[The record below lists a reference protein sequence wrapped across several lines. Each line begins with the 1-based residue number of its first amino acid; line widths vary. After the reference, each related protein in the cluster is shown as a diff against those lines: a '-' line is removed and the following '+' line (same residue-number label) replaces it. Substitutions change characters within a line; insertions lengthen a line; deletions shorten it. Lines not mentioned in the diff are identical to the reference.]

1 MGYNQQATAAGSPI
15 FNANKLKLGIF
26 GINGKGT
33 ANTLAPGQH
42 QPTWAENLRAAR
54 LADGM
59 GLEAIVAYSRWKGHE
74 VGKPDHP
81 SGVVLDPF
89 TWAAGIAQAT
99 EHAAVFATTHAA
111 TYHPITVAKQCATID
126 VISGGRFGLNVVAG
140 WNRPELEMFG
150 APLKEHEERYKHLT
164 EWMEIVLRLWSEAEE
179 FDFAGEFFTIR
190 HGGSRPQPLQKP
202 HPPIMNAGSSGPG
215 MDFAI
220 RLADMCFVQISSED
234 PAKRRAQVSAYKDA
248 ARERYG
254 REVQVWIMA
263 SLVQRAT
270 SAEAEAFLHYYAV
283 EQADNETIDGWLAH
297 QMADSKSTSRP
308 DMDALRLRVAAGAGG
323 SLIIGDADQVTDQ
336 LQAFSDC
343 GVDGLLLSW
352 MDFGDGLVR
361 LRDDVLPR
369 LEARG
374 LRTPFAARRR
384 EAPVSEGLVEA

>member
-1 MGYNQQATAAGSPI
+1 MLSSPQETDVGRSSVSPI
-15 FNANKLKLGIF
+15 FGANKLKLGIF

-33 ANTLAPGQH
+33 ANTLVPDQH
-42 QPTWAENLRAAR
+42 QPTWNSNLQAAR
-54 LADGM
+54 LADEM

-74 VGKPDHP
+74 IGKLDHP

-99 EHAAVFATTHAA
+99 SHAAVFATTHAA

-126 VISGGRFGLNVVAG
+126 IISGGRFGLNVVAG

-150 APLKEHEERYKHLT
+150 APLKEHEQRYKHLT
-164 EWMEIVLRLWSEAEE
+164 EWMEVVLRLWSEAEE
-179 FDFAGEFFTIR
+179 FDFAGEFFQIR

-234 PAKRRAQVSAYKDA
+234 PEKRRAQVDAYKNA
-248 ARERYG
+248 AREQYG

-263 SLVQRAT
+263 SIVQRET
-270 SAEAEAFLHYYAV
+270 TAEAQKYLSYYAV
-283 EQADNETIDGWLAH
+283 EQADNETIDAWVASQLAN
-297 QMADSKSTSRP
+297 SKSMNRP
-308 DMDALRLRVAAGAGG
+308 DMEALRLRVAAGAGG
-323 SLIIGDADQVTDQ
+323 SLIVGSADDVTQQ
-336 LQAFSDC
+336 LQALSDC

-352 MDFGDGLVR
+352 VDFADGLER

-374 LRTPFAARRR
+374 LRGPFTKASA
-384 EAPVSEGLVEA
+384 